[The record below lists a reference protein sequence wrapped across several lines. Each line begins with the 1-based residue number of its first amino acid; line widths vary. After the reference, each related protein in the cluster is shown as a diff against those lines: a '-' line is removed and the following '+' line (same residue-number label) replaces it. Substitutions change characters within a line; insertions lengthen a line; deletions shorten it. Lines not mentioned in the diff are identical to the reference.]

1 MESTLQSSGTAV
13 ADRGINVKRHAGAGG
28 SRIVKYCFVRE
39 DYALQQRRSGRSN
52 LKEAITPA
60 SRVVFLPFKMNRV
73 LFDLSIAS
81 V

>member
-39 DYALQQRRSGRSN
+39 DYALQQRRSSDAKAVLR
-52 LKEAITPA
+52 PA
-60 SRVVFLPFKMNRV
+60 YDMTFLTFKIDRV
-73 LFDLSIAS
+73 LFDLSICP

>member
-39 DYALQQRRSGRSN
+39 DYALQQRRSSDAKAVLR
-52 LKEAITPA
+52 PA
-60 SRVVFLPFKMNRV
+60 YDMTFLPFKINRV
-73 LFDLSIAS
+73 LFDLSIGP

>member
-28 SRIVKYCFVRE
+28 SRIVKYCFVGE
-39 DYALQQRRSGRSN
+39 DYALQQRRSSDAKAVPR
-52 LKEAITPA
+52 PA
-60 SRVVFLPFKMNRV
+60 YDMTFLPFKIDRV
-73 LFDLSIAS
+73 LFDLSICP

>member
-1 MESTLQSSGTAV
+1 MESTLHSSGTAV

-39 DYALQQRRSGRSN
+39 DYALQQRRSSDAKALLR
-52 LKEAITPA
+52 AAYDMT
-60 SRVVFLPFKMNRV
+60 FLPFKINRV
-73 LFDLSIAS
+73 LFDLSIGP

>member
-39 DYALQQRRSGRSN
+39 DYALQQRRSSDAKAVIR
-52 LKEAITPA
+52 AADDMT
-60 SRVVFLPFKMNRV
+60 FLPFKINRV
-73 LFDLSIAS
+73 LFDLSIGP